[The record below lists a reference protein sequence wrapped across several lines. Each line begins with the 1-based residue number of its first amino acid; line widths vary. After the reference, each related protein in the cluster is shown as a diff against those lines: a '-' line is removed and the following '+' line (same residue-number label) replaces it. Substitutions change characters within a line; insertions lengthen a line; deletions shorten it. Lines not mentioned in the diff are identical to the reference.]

1 MVLKIVSF
9 LQSALVNFLFKQ
21 SLNKDNDLFQ
31 HLELI
36 DKIVRHA
43 TYCTQQST
51 TVIFQLI
58 QIIMVH
64 ICPKLTNFDT
74 FSVCKTYK
82 TRNYIV
88 LYKNRYIL
96 SNQIKN
102 ILRKYLLKKYHKS
115 IILLMINRLDI
126 LYNQFISC
134 SSCILSPLK
143 CVLAVQCDI
152 QHIQWVGHPF
162 Q

>member
-58 QIIMVH
+58 QIRMH
-64 ICPKLTNFDT
+64 IFVPSLQILM
-74 FSVCKTYK
+74 
-82 TRNYIV
+82 NYNQRTV
-88 LYKNRYIL
+88 LYENIYIL
-96 SNQIKN
+96 SNQIKI

-143 CVLAVQCDI
+143 CVLAVVCDI

>member
-58 QIIMVH
+58 QIIMH
-64 ICPKLTNFDT
+64 IFVPSLQILM
-74 FSVCKTYK
+74 
-82 TRNYIV
+82 NYNQRTV
-88 LYKNRYIL
+88 LYENIYIL
-96 SNQIKN
+96 SNQIKI

-126 LYNQFISC
+126 FHNQFIYC

-143 CVLAVQCDI
+143 CVLAVVCDI

>member
-58 QIIMVH
+58 QIIMH
-64 ICPKLTNFDT
+64 IFVPSLQILM
-74 FSVCKTYK
+74 
-82 TRNYIV
+82 NYNQRTV
-88 LYKNRYIL
+88 LYENIYIL
-96 SNQIKN
+96 SNQIKI

-143 CVLAVQCDI
+143 CVLAVVCDI